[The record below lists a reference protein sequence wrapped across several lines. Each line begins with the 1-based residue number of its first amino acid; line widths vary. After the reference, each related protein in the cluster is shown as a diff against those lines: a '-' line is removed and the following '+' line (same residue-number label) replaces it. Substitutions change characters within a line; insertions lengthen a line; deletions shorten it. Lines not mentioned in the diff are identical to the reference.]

1 MKYNFETFQD
11 RRNLGS
17 SKYELMLKQKPDVSG
32 EIVPLSTAD
41 MEFNI
46 APEIQEGLKEFI
58 TDAILGYQIPTDS
71 YKKAVV
77 NWFKKR
83 YNTDIKP
90 EWITTSSGVVNGF
103 NGGVLA
109 FSKPGDGVILM
120 PPVYGPFFAA
130 IENHNRKPVACNL
143 IEEDNYYKID
153 FDKFEEL
160 AKDENNKI
168 LMFCNPH
175 NPAGRVWAK
184 EELEKLAEI
193 ALANDLIIIS
203 DEIHSDFILSG
214 NEFTSFLN
222 VSEEIL
228 NNLLVCHAPNKTFNI
243 AGLSAGNN
251 IVPNPELKEIYDET
265 MNKYRLQ
272 GTNSLALKATE
283 IAYTKCEEW
292 VDELVKVIEGNI
304 DYFIERVEKQLPE
317 IRVFK
322 PEGGY
327 LVWMDM
333 CPLGYSGEELDEIL
347 INEAELFLNP
357 GSFFKVDG
365 DCYKRVNLACPRY
378 VVEDSVDRLVKTF
391 QK

>member
-1 MKYNFETFQD
+1 MKYNFDTFQD

-17 SKYELMLKQKPDVSG
+17 AKYELMLKQKPDVSEG
-32 EIVPLSTAD
+32 IVPLSTAD
-41 MEFNI
+41 MEFNL

-58 TDAILGYQIPTDS
+58 TEAVLGYQIPTAA

-77 NWFKKR
+77 EWFKKR
-83 YNTDIKP
+83 YDSEIKE
-90 EWITTSSGVVNGF
+90 EWITTSAGVVDGF

-109 FSKPGDGVILM
+109 FSEPGNGVILM

-130 IENHNRKPVACNL
+130 IENHDRKVVACDL
-143 IEEDNYYKID
+143 IEEDRHYRID

-175 NPAGRVWAK
+175 NPAGRVWTK
-184 EELEKLAEI
+184 EELKRLADI
-193 ALANDLIIIS
+193 ALANNLIIIS
-203 DEIHSDFILSG
+203 DEIHSDFILYD

-228 NNLLVCHAPNKTFNI
+228 DSLLVCHAPNKTFNI

-251 IVPNPELKEIYDET
+251 IIANPELKELYDAA
-265 MNKYRLQ
+265 MNKFRLE

-283 IAYTKCEEW
+283 IAYTQCEEW
-292 VDELVKVIEGNI
+292 LEELLVVIEGNI
-304 DYFIERVEKQLPE
+304 DYFIERVGKELPE
-317 IRVFK
+317 IRLFK

-327 LVWMDM
+327 LIWMDM
-333 CPLGYSGEELDEIL
+333 CPLGYKGEELDEIL
-347 INEAELFLNP
+347 VNEAELFLNP

-365 DCYKRVNLACPRY
+365 DCYKRINLACPRY

-391 QK
+391 KK